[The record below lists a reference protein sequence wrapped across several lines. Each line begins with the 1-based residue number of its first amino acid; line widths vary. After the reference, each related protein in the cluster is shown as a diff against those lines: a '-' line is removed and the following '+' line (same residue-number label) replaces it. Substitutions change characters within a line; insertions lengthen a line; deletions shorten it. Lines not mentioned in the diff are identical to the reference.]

1 MIRTDAGLRATRESL
16 SNLEEALLDLTRS
29 RAKYHL
35 STFMLLAAPIRDGIN
50 ARRAEIDEYIGM
62 TFVRPESP
70 VTQAEARP
78 TLENSLLGSPVEI
91 GRA

>member
-1 MIRTDAGLRATRESL
+1 MIRTDAGLKATRESL
-16 SNLEEALLDLTRS
+16 SNLEEALLDLTRT
-29 RAKYHL
+29 RAKYHP
-35 STFMLLAAPIRDGIN
+35 STFMILAAPIRDEIN

-62 TFVRPESP
+62 NVGPESP
-70 VTQAEARP
+70 VTQSEARP